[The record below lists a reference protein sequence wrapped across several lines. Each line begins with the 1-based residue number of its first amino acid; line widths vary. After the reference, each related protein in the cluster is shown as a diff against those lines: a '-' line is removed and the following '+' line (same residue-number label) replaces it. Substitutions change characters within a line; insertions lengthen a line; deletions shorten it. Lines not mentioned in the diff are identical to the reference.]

1 MALGW
6 LAEVDGQCSVED
18 DEDLLLAEVAVAL
31 PLCSRRIAPDVCPR
45 LGERVRE
52 PGDAAGVVLVPW
64 DEGELLGLE
73 DRVAHARRHYPG
85 PIGDS
90 HSDRLERAHASLAG
104 LSVGDAFGER
114 LFLNPEAIK
123 ARRLPVPRWET
134 TDDTEM
140 ATAIVDVL
148 RRHASIDE
156 DRLAE
161 AFAARF
167 AADPSR
173 GYGPG
178 AVQILE
184 QMSRG
189 LHWRAAAATAFGG
202 LGSMGNGS
210 AMRVAPLGAYFA
222 DDEDRLVGEAIR
234 SAVVTHAHSDG
245 QAGAVAVAA
254 AAGWAA
260 RGGGEPQ
267 ALFETVLAATP
278 DGPTRQAV
286 ERVARIPLDEHP
298 LTVALEVGAG
308 LKTVCADTVPFC
320 LWTFARHL
328 GDYAETL
335 WTTVSVPGDRD
346 TTCAIAGGLAA
357 ALAGTEGIPP
367 DWLAAR
373 ERLRHDLDLA

>member
-1 MALGW
+1 
-6 LAEVDGQCSVED
+6 
-18 DEDLLLAEVAVAL
+18 
-31 PLCSRRIAPDVCPR
+31 
-45 LGERVRE
+45 
-52 PGDAAGVVLVPW
+52 
-64 DEGELLGLE
+64 
-73 DRVAHARRHYPG
+73 
-85 PIGDS
+85 
-90 HSDRLERAHASLAG
+90 
-104 LSVGDAFGER
+104 
-114 LFLNPEAIK
+114 
-123 ARRLPVPRWET
+123 VPRWET

-140 ATAIVDVL
+140 AIAIVDVL
-148 RRHASIDE
+148 RRHEGIDE

-184 QMSRG
+184 KMNRG
-189 LHWRAAAATAFGG
+189 LHWRAAATTAFGG

-245 QAGAVAVAA
+245 QAGAVAIAA

-320 LWTFARHL
+320 LWAFARHL
-328 GDYAETL
+328 GDYPETL
-335 WTTVSVPGDRD
+335 WATVSVPGDRD
-346 TTCAIAGGLAA
+346 TTCAIVGGLAA
-357 ALAGTEGIPP
+357 ALVGTDGIPP
-367 DWLAAR
+367 DWLTAR
-373 ERLRHDLDLA
+373 EPLRHDLDLR

>member
-1 MALGW
+1 
-6 LAEVDGQCSVED
+6 
-18 DEDLLLAEVAVAL
+18 
-31 PLCSRRIAPDVCPR
+31 
-45 LGERVRE
+45 
-52 PGDAAGVVLVPW
+52 
-64 DEGELLGLE
+64 
-73 DRVAHARRHYPG
+73 
-85 PIGDS
+85 
-90 HSDRLERAHASLAG
+90 
-104 LSVGDAFGER
+104 
-114 LFLNPEAIK
+114 
-123 ARRLPVPRWET
+123 
-134 TDDTEM
+134 M

-148 RRHASIDE
+148 RRHRSIDE

-189 LHWRAAAATAFGG
+189 LQWRAAAASAFGG

-222 DDEDRLVGEAIR
+222 DDEDRLVDEAIR

-245 QAGAVAVAA
+245 QAGAVAIAA

-260 RGGGEPQ
+260 RGGGEPE
-267 ALFETVLAATP
+267 AVFETVLDATP

-286 ERVARIPLDEHP
+286 ERVAQIPLDDHP
-298 LTVALEVGAG
+298 LSVALEVGAG

-346 TTCAIAGGLAA
+346 TTCAIVGGLVG
-357 ALAGTEGIPP
+357 ALVGHEGIPGE
-367 DWLAAR
+367 WLAAR
-373 ERLRHDLDLA
+373 EPLRHDLDLK

>member
-1 MALGW
+1 
-6 LAEVDGQCSVED
+6 
-18 DEDLLLAEVAVAL
+18 
-31 PLCSRRIAPDVCPR
+31 
-45 LGERVRE
+45 
-52 PGDAAGVVLVPW
+52 
-64 DEGELLGLE
+64 
-73 DRVAHARRHYPG
+73 
-85 PIGDS
+85 
-90 HSDRLERAHASLAG
+90 
-104 LSVGDAFGER
+104 
-114 LFLNPEAIK
+114 
-123 ARRLPVPRWET
+123 
-134 TDDTEM
+134 M

-148 RRHASIDE
+148 RRHAGIDE

-184 QMSRG
+184 QLSRG
-189 LHWRAAAATAFGG
+189 LDWRAASATAFGG

-222 DDEDRLVGEAIR
+222 DDEDRLVDEAVR
-234 SAVVTHAHSDG
+234 SAAVTHAHADG
-245 QAGAVAVAA
+245 QAGAVAVAT

-260 RGGGEPQ
+260 RGGGEPE

-278 DGPTRQAV
+278 DGPTRQGV
-286 ERVARIPLDEHP
+286 ERVARIPLDNDP
-298 LTVALEVGAG
+298 MTVALEVGAG

-346 TTCAIAGGLAA
+346 TTCAIVGGLAG
-357 ALAGTEGIPP
+357 ALVGDEGIPG

-373 ERLRHDLDLA
+373 EPLRHDLDLE